1 MKKGLFKKRCKAYN
15 TPSPILLRA
24 DILAEARALGIPEGF
39 AITIAESV
47 AESLEAYLVDHPV
60 LTALDVH
67 RLVVSEL
74 QKYHPDL
81 AYIYHNR
88 DKII

>member
-1 MKKGLFKKRCKAYN
+1 MFFHQKRCKKYN
-15 TPSPILLRA
+15 TPSTVLLRA
-24 DILAEARALGIPEGF
+24 DILSEARALGIPEGF
-39 AITIAESV
+39 AVTIAESV
-47 AESLEAYLVDHPV
+47 ATSIEAYLVDHPL
-60 LTALDVH
+60 LTPLDVH
-67 RLVVSEL
+67 SLVTSEL